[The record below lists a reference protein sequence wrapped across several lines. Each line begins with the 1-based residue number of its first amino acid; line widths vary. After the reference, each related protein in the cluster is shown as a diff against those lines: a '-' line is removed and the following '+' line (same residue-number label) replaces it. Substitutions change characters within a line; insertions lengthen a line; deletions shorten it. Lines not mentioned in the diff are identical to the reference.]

1 MVDIGTDDPITLL
14 MIQSHLINT
23 NVPWRA
29 SQSLPREFTF
39 VLYSTSKQHCW
50 FPEYKVDI
58 TGWIINTFPRNKTVD
73 QIFIF
78 FGKWLKHDTSLI
90 FRSTCAKQ
98 LSKNNNKPATCAR
111 TSSLCIIYKVNA
123 DPYST
128 WTFNTRCWTLIII
141 LRTERQK
148 LQVFLLTVFFF
159 SINIVGV
166 DTLINSM
173 YLM

>member
-1 MVDIGTDDPITLL
+1 MF
-14 MIQSHLINT
+14 HEE
-23 NVPWRA
+23 
-29 SQSLPREFTF
+29 LPRVYPGTLHLFYT
-39 VLYSTSKQHCW
+39 KQASNTVDSLNIKVC
-50 FPEYKVDI
+50 KVDI

-78 FGKWLKHDTSLI
+78 FGKWLKHDTSLT

-166 DTLINSM
+166 DTLINFM